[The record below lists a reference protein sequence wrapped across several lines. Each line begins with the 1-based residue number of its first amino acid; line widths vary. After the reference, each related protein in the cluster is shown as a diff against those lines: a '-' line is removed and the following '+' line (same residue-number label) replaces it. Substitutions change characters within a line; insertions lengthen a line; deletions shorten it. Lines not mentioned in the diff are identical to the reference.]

1 MKIRSFKILRQ
12 RPAPPL
18 EPPAGRPRRPAAGG
32 VPFPIHRYPEFART
46 PATTPG
52 EVSGEFWVRVTAEN
66 GETGLGHSHWGDL
79 AAPSVRFFASLL
91 EGRDAFATE
100 LHNDLMWRAA
110 QRFGATG
117 IASLARSAIDLALWD
132 LKGRLL
138 DQPVYRLLGG
148 PVREHLDCYFTGGDV
163 EWGQELGFKAFKMR
177 NSAHHEDGLAGINRL
192 EDEVA
197 AMRDRVGPDA
207 ELMLNPVMSFTLDYA
222 VRVFERL
229 MPYRLRWVEE
239 PLMPHDIDGLVALK
253 QAVPTMPLATGED
266 HHGRHAFRELVQR
279 RAANVI
285 QPDIRWAGG
294 LTETLKIYAIAEA
307 AGIPTSAHG
316 GGGMPAGQH
325 FALALPDAEPCEFVV
340 RSPAGVPLEQA
351 RRIPG
356 MPVPVNGRIV
366 PSDAPGFGYEFGD
379 EAFESW

>member
-1 MKIRSFKILRQ
+1 MKLVSVEMLRQ
-12 RPAPPL
+12 PPAPP
-18 EPPAGRPRRPAAGG
+18 PATPAGVPRKVAGG

-79 AAPSVRFFASLL
+79 AAPTVRFFANLI
-91 EGRDAFATE
+91 EGRDCFATE
-100 LHNDLMWRAA
+100 LLNDLMWRSA
-110 QRFGATG
+110 QRFGANG

-132 LKGRLL
+132 LKGKLL
-138 DQPVYRLLGG
+138 GQPVWRLLGG
-148 PVREHLDCYFTGGDV
+148 PVRPHLDCYFTGADI
-163 EWGQELGFKAFKMR
+163 EWGRELGFKAFKMR
-177 NSAHHEDGLAGINRL
+177 NSAHHVDGIAGLNRL

-197 AMRDRVGPDA
+197 AVRSRIGDEA

-222 VRVFERL
+222 VRVAERL
-229 MPYRLRWVEE
+229 APYRLRWIEE

-253 QAVPTMPLATGED
+253 RAAPFTPIATGED

-279 RAANVI
+279 GAADIV

-307 AGIPTSAHG
+307 AGVATSAHG

-325 FALALPDAEPCEFVV
+325 FSLALPETEPCEYVV
-340 RSPAGVPLEQA
+340 RTPAGVPLDQA
-351 RRIPG
+351 KRIPG
-356 MPVPVNGRIV
+356 MATPVDGRIV
-366 PSDAPGFGYEFGD
+366 PSDAPGFGYEFGKD
-379 EAFESW
+379 AFLSW